1 MELYILYFLV
11 ITLSGALAFVLYL
24 LNKSTQ
30 VIDLYEEWMIMVRAL
45 SKKTYDA
52 MHAVDARGAFEA
64 DDEIGDAFKM
74 IKFLIEE
81 LDKRVS
87 DEELKSPPESEN

>member
-1 MELYILYFLV
+1 MEVYILYFLV

-24 LNKSTQ
+24 LNKSTRL
-30 VIDLYEEWMIMVRAL
+30 IDLYEEWMIMVRAL

-52 MHAVDARGAFEA
+52 MHAVDVRGAFEA